1 MWGPKMPAQHYTPNQ
16 CPSLPIQGP
25 KSECWVESRC
35 QGEESMLWW
44 LQKLFHIIDICKVA
58 LTEPR

>member
-1 MWGPKMPAQHYTPNQ
+1 MPAQHYTPNQ

-25 KSECWVESRC
+25 KSVCWVESRC

-58 LTEPR
+58 LTVPI